1 MASVPR
7 TPAPKR
13 DSRARVLDLLRRA
26 PGLHVAEIA
35 RRLDLTWQ
43 GASHHLRALEAEGA
57 LRSVLLRRRRVY
69 LLSDAPPEA
78 AAVERALASPS
89 AVRLARAVLGEPGL
103 TVIELARRAGL
114 SRRVAYH
121 HALILRRVGLVNAS
135 GEPLR
140 LAPAPTLATAL
151 GDR

>member
-1 MASVPR
+1 MPHK
-7 TPAPKR
+7 PAPR
-13 DSRARVLDLLRRA
+13 PDSRARILEILRLA

-43 GASHHLRALEAEGA
+43 GASHHLRALEAQGA
-57 LRSVLLRRRRVY
+57 VRSALLRRRRVY
-69 LLSDAPPEA
+69 LLRDAPPDA
-78 AAVERALASPS
+78 AGVERALASTS
-89 AVRLARAVLGEPGL
+89 AVRLARAVLAEPGL
-103 TVIELARRAGL
+103 TALELARRAGL

-121 HALILRRVGLVNAS
+121 HALILRRVGLVIAT

-140 LAPAPTLATAL
+140 FAPAPTLAAAL